1 MALAVAVLALL
12 LTGGLHGRA
21 IQVGGFQSLKH
32 LRTGDSRNYLQDAL
46 VVQHKLFNHAGP
58 PAERTQRVFDEN
70 NFVRRSY
77 GEHGVRFPDRL
88 LAPLVWA
95 VLFEFTGE
103 YIPAAFWWNVF
114 IVACAVALV
123 SYVAVREFGLFAGI
137 VTVLAYC
144 AIRGGATL
152 PTLLL
157 EPTVCGFL
165 AALAF
170 AGWLVLRHPTDWR
183 AIGLLAA
190 VALVG
195 TAVKSAV
202 WPLCFLAHGLCAG
215 SLAYR
220 FRRARAPF
228 ITVPVAALSV
238 LVLLQVGQRGLR
250 RAIQAGLDIPPH
262 IMSRS
267 NGPYALWMGSL
278 PSAWTG
284 SYAGRLSSKTYAFF
298 KSPRCE
304 HEEYRRQGLQGYD
317 RYWVTLDRI
326 GPDIRDNYENCAID
340 AVKRFTFRH
349 TKMLGING
357 FENRNRAIVAAA
369 AVAGATA
376 VLLLSGPQLLPWV
389 IVWQAILWMHT
400 LSRYRA
406 RDVELLQPI
415 TALLAAAGI
424 HLIVTRVLG
433 WRRRRIGYRRRSLH
447 HLAVLPLVAL
457 IWLPLALALVFP
469 DTQNTRGPTIR
480 ELAYCV
486 TEGEEPQLN
495 VRANVGA
502 PNLFGYLQLD
512 SFPTGKL
519 KRMVM
524 YDQANQDG
532 WLEFSVTVPPA
543 AVPPDTCRWVLYVW
557 SLNSRQSKRELQPEH
572 QVRPFEVGCLP
583 IP

>member
-1 MALAVAVLALL
+1 M
-12 LTGGLHGRA
+12 GN
-21 IQVGGFQSLKH
+21 FQSLRH
-32 LRTGDSRNYLQDAL
+32 IRTGDSRNYLQDAL
-46 VVQHKLFNHAGP
+46 VVQHELFNHAGP
-58 PAERTQRVFDEN
+58 AAERTQRVFDEHD
-70 NFVRRSY
+70 FVHRCY

-88 LAPLVWA
+88 LAPFVWA

-103 YIPAAFWWNVF
+103 DIPVAFWWNVF
-114 IVACAVALV
+114 IVACAVGLV
-123 SYVAVREFGLFAGI
+123 SYVAAREFGFLTGI

-144 AIRGGATL
+144 VIRGGDTL
-152 PTLLL
+152 PMLLL

-170 AGWLVLRHPTDWR
+170 AAWLVLRHPTDWR
-183 AIGLLAA
+183 AIGLLAG

-195 TAVKSAV
+195 TVVKSAV
-202 WPLCFLAHGLCAG
+202 WPLCYLAYGLCAG
-215 SLAYR
+215 ALAYR
-220 FRRARAPF
+220 FRGARARF
-228 ITVPVAALSV
+228 ITVPAVALSV
-238 LVLLQVGQRGLR
+238 LVLLQVGQRGIR
-250 RAIQAGLDIPPH
+250 RAIQAGLDVPAQ
-262 IMSRS
+262 IMTRS

-284 SYAGRLSSKTYAFF
+284 SYAGRISSRTYTFF

-304 HEEYRRQGLQGYD
+304 HEEYRRQGLPGYE

-326 GPDIRDNYENCAID
+326 GPDIRDNYKNYPID
-340 AVKRFTFRH
+340 AVKRFTFRY

-369 AVAGATA
+369 AVAGASA
-376 VLLLSGPQLLPWV
+376 VLVLSGLQLLPWV

-424 HLIVTRVLG
+424 HFIVTRVLA
-433 WRRRRIGYRRRSLH
+433 WRRQPIGNHRRFLR
-447 HLAVLPLVAL
+447 HLAVLPLVVL

-469 DTQNTRGPTIR
+469 ETQNTRGPTIR

-486 TEGEEPQLN
+486 TEGEEPRLN

-512 SFPTGKL
+512 SYPTGEL

-532 WLEFSVTVPPA
+532 WLEFSVTIPPA
-543 AVPPDTCRWVLYVW
+543 AVPSDTCQWAVYVW
-557 SLNSRQSKRELQPEH
+557 SLNGRQSKRELQPEH
-572 QVRPFEVGCLP
+572 QVRAFEVGCP
-583 IP
+583 PPP

>member
-1 MALAVAVLALL
+1 VL
-12 LTGGLHGRA
+12 
-21 IQVGGFQSLKH
+21 
-32 LRTGDSRNYLQDAL
+32 
-46 VVQHKLFNHAGP
+46 
-58 PAERTQRVFDEN
+58 
-70 NFVRRSY
+70 
-77 GEHGVRFPDRL
+77 
-88 LAPLVWA
+88 
-95 VLFEFTGE
+95 
-103 YIPAAFWWNVF
+103 
-114 IVACAVALV
+114 IVACAVGLV

-144 AIRGGATL
+144 AVRGGATL

-170 AGWLVLRHPTDWR
+170 AGWLVLRHPADWR

-195 TAVKSAV
+195 TVVKSAV
-202 WPLCFLAHGLCAG
+202 WPLCYLAHGLCAG
-215 SLAYR
+215 ALAYR
-220 FRRARAPF
+220 FRRARARF
-228 ITVPVAALSV
+228 ITVPVVALSV
-238 LVLLQVGQRGLR
+238 LVLLQVGQRGIR
-250 RAIQAGLDIPPH
+250 RAIQTGLDIPAQ

-284 SYAGRLSSKTYAFF
+284 SYAGRISSRTYTFF

-304 HEEYRRQGLQGYD
+304 HEEYRRQGLEGYD
-317 RYWVTLDRI
+317 RYWVTSDKIL
-326 GPDIRDNYENCAID
+326 PDICDNYKNYPID
-340 AVKRFTFRH
+340 AVKRFTFRY

-357 FENRNRAIVAAA
+357 FEDRNRATVAAA
-369 AVAGATA
+369 AVVGATA

-389 IVWQAILWMHT
+389 IVWQAIPWMHT

-406 RDVELLQPI
+406 RDVELLLPI

-424 HLIVTRVLG
+424 HLIVTRVLA
-433 WRRRRIGYRRRSLH
+433 WRRRPIGHRRRSLRR
-447 HLAVLPLVAL
+447 LAVLPLVGL

-469 DTQNTRGPTIR
+469 ETQNTQGPTIR

-486 TEGEEPQLN
+486 TEGEQPRLN

-512 SFPTGKL
+512 SFPKGEL

-532 WLEFSVTVPPA
+532 WLEFSVAVPPA
-543 AVPPDTCRWVLYVW
+543 AMPSDACQWAVYVW
-557 SLNSRQSKRELQPEH
+557 SLNGRQSKRGLHPTD
-572 QVRPFEVGCLP
+572 QVRLFEFDSLP
-583 IP
+583 AP